1 MRIRRW
7 ATAMGFSTAILAGG
21 GCESS
26 TEPPGRYDRDLGVS
40 GGGLPS
46 VASMTDVGILR
57 DQKTYK
63 AADIKGRIDAA
74 DTMGQ
79 VRELVEDLVTAYAQG
94 EVEGLLE
101 KFNPPD
107 IALLEDSTETLE
119 PLYGTLVES
128 RTFLERS
135 ISAKLGPEVVAQV
148 YERELLSLRD
158 DLFIEI
164 RGADSATV
172 KPSTPIRRL
181 LGPAASDVIAV
192 EKTGGLWLIHLEA
205 PLTEDDLAAIREYH
219 ERVQLA
225 VEVLIEMIDNGTI
238 TTADQIQQAR
248 EMALAGET
256 PELDAE
262 EDEDASDP
270 TGDDPVEP

>member
-7 ATAMGFSTAILAGG
+7 ATALGFSTAILTAG

-26 TEPPGRYDRDLGVS
+26 TEPPGRYDRDLGDA
-40 GGGLPS
+40 GDGLPTM
-46 VASMTDVGILR
+46 ANMTDVGILR

-63 AADIKGRIDAA
+63 AADIKGRIDAG
-74 DTMGQ
+74 TTVGQ

-94 EVEGLLE
+94 DVIALLE
-101 KFNPPD
+101 KFNPAD
-107 IALLEDSTETLE
+107 IALLQDSPETLDVLYSTLEDS
-119 PLYGTLVES
+119 
-128 RTFLERS
+128 RAFLEKS

-148 YERELLSLRD
+148 YERELLSFRD
-158 DLFIEI
+158 DLIIDI

-172 KPSTPIRRL
+172 KPSTPVRRL

-192 EKTGGLWLIHLEA
+192 ERTGGLWLIHLEA
-205 PLTEDDLAAIREYH
+205 PLSEDDLTAISEYH
-219 ERVQLA
+219 ERVQELTD
-225 VEVLIEMIDNGTI
+225 MIDDDTI

-256 PELDAE
+256 PVLDDA
-262 EDEDASDP
+262 DEDAPDP
-270 TGDDPVEP
+270 TDDDPVEP

>member
-7 ATAMGFSTAILAGG
+7 ATALGFSTAILTAG

-26 TEPPGRYDRDLGVS
+26 TEPPGRYDRDLGDA
-40 GGGLPS
+40 GDGLPTM
-46 VASMTDVGILR
+46 ANMTDVGILR

-63 AADIKGRIDAA
+63 AADIKGRIDAG
-74 DTMGQ
+74 TTVGQ

-94 EVEGLLE
+94 DVIALLE
-101 KFNPPD
+101 KFNPAD
-107 IALLEDSTETLE
+107 IALLQDSPETLDVLYSTLEDS
-119 PLYGTLVES
+119 
-128 RTFLERS
+128 RAFLEKS

-148 YERELLSLRD
+148 YERELLSFRD
-158 DLFIEI
+158 DLIIDI

-172 KPSTPIRRL
+172 KPSTPVRRL

-192 EKTGGLWLIHLEA
+192 ERTGGLWLIHLEA
-205 PLTEDDLAAIREYH
+205 PLSEDDLTAISEYH
-219 ERVQLA
+219 ERVQTA
-225 VEVLIEMIDNGTI
+225 VQELIDMIDDDTI

-256 PELDAE
+256 PVLDDA
-262 EDEDASDP
+262 DEDAPDP
-270 TGDDPVEP
+270 TDDDPVEP

>member
-7 ATAMGFSTAILAGG
+7 ATAIGFSTAILAGS

-74 DTMGQ
+74 DTTGQ
-79 VRELVEDLVTAYAQG
+79 VRELVEDLVSAFAQG
-94 EVEGLLE
+94 DVEGLLE
-101 KFNPPD
+101 KFNPLD
-107 IALLEDSTETLE
+107 IALLQDSTETLE
-119 PLYGTLVES
+119 TLYSTLVES
-128 RTFLERS
+128 RQFLERS

-148 YERELLSLRD
+148 YERELLSIRD
-158 DLFIEI
+158 NLVIEI

-172 KPSTPIRRL
+172 KPSTPVRRL

-205 PLTEDDLAAIREYH
+205 PLTEDDLTAISEYH

-225 VEVLIEMIDNGTI
+225 VEALIEMIDDDTI
-238 TTADQIQQAR
+238 TTADQILQAR
-248 EMALAGET
+248 EMALTGEM
-256 PELDAE
+256 PELDA
-262 EDEDASDP
+262 DAPDP
-270 TGDDPVEP
+270 SGDDPVEP